1 MTKPTPIIEGA
12 VFDLAAID
20 RQLRSEDAYRRDGH
34 TARTLVREP
43 ALRIVLVVMQAGA
56 RIAEHRA
63 QEITSIQ
70 ALTGHVRLAL
80 IDPTGGFAPRPAGG
94 AGRVPTPHLAALDRS
109 LELAAG
115 RVLVIP
121 PDLRH
126 HVEAVADSGLLL
138 TLAWCERR

>member
-1 MTKPTPIIEGA
+1 MTKPTPITEGA

-20 RQLRSEDAYRRDGH
+20 RQLRSEDACWRDGH

-43 ALRIVLVVMQAGA
+43 ALRIVLVVMKAGA

-70 ALTGHVRLAL
+70 AVTGLVRVAL
-80 IDPTGGFAPRPAGG
+80 I
-94 AGRVPTPHLAALDRS
+94 DRS

-115 RVLVIP
+115 SMLVIA
-121 PDLRH
+121 PDVRH

-138 TLAWCERR
+138 TLAWYERG

>member
-1 MTKPTPIIEGA
+1 MTKPTPITDGA

-20 RQLRSEDAYRRDGH
+20 RQLRSEDVYLRDGH

-43 ALRIVLVVMQAGA
+43 ALRIVLLVIKAGA

-70 ALTGHVRLAL
+70 ALTGRVRLAL
-80 IDPTGGFAPRPAGG
+80 T
-94 AGRVPTPHLAALDRS
+94 DRS
-109 LELAAG
+109 LDLAAG
-115 RVLVIP
+115 RVLVIA

-126 HVEAVADSGLLL
+126 QVEAVADSSLLL
-138 TLAWCERR
+138 TLAWCERG

>member
-1 MTKPTPIIEGA
+1 MTKPTPITEGA

-43 ALRIVLVVMQAGA
+43 ALRIVLVVIQAGA

-70 ALTGHVRLAL
+70 AVTGHVRLAL
-80 IDPTGGFAPRPAGG
+80 I
-94 AGRVPTPHLAALDRS
+94 DRS

-138 TLAWCERR
+138 TLAWCERG

>member
-1 MTKPTPIIEGA
+1 MTKPAPITDGS
-12 VFDLAAID
+12 VFDLAAIS
-20 RQLRSEDAYRRDGH
+20 RELRADDAYQRDGH

-43 ALRIVLVVMQAGA
+43 SMRVVLIAMKASA

-63 QEITSIQ
+63 QEITTVH
-70 ALTGHVRLAL
+70 ALSGSLRLTLADRTVEL
-80 IDPTGGFAPRPAGG
+80 
-94 AGRVPTPHLAALDRS
+94 TP
-109 LELAAG
+109 G

-126 HVEAVADSGLLL
+126 DVAALTDSALLL

>member
-1 MTKPTPIIEGA
+1 MTKPTPITEGA

-70 ALTGHVRLAL
+70 AVTGHVRLAL
-80 IDPTGGFAPRPAGG
+80 I
-94 AGRVPTPHLAALDRS
+94 DRS

-126 HVEAVADSGLLL
+126 HVEAIADSGLLL
-138 TLAWCERR
+138 TLAWCERG

>member
-1 MTKPTPIIEGA
+1 MMKPTPIIEGA

-56 RIAEHRA
+56 RIVEHRA

-80 IDPTGGFAPRPAGG
+80 I
-94 AGRVPTPHLAALDRS
+94 VPTPDLAALDRS

>member
-43 ALRIVLVVMQAGA
+43 ALRIVLVVMEAGA

-70 ALTGHVRLAL
+70 AITGHVRLAL
-80 IDPTGGFAPRPAGG
+80 I
-94 AGRVPTPHLAALDRS
+94 DRS

-115 RVLVIP
+115 RVLVIA

-126 HVEAVADSGLLL
+126 GIEAVADSSLLL
-138 TLAWCERR
+138 TLAWCERG

>member
-1 MTKPTPIIEGA
+1 MTKPTPITEAA

-20 RQLRSEDAYRRDGH
+20 RLLRSEDAYRRDGH

-43 ALRIVLVVMQAGA
+43 AIRIVVVVMKAGA

-70 ALTGHVRLAL
+70 SLTGAVRLSL
-80 IDPTGGFAPRPAGG
+80 TDR
-94 AGRVPTPHLAALDRS
+94 ALD
-109 LELAAG
+109 LAAG
-115 RVLVIP
+115 RVLVVP

-126 HVEAVADSGLLL
+126 QVEAVADSALLL